1 MLMPAFVLGAAGA
14 CSAFIELMENS
25 FRFFLF
31 LHIALAAVRASPAC
45 IAVDLAGMGSSI
57 SIIDPIFARN
67 RFRPCAY
74 PCIFVLTGVLRM
86 TARAFALGKGMR
98 FGLRCFFGLI
108 AAFSAFL
115 TIPRRN
121 LIGKS
126 GMCSVAVVLPL
137 FAFNRFIPRT
147 RRHVRMIAA
156 ILRMTGHAF
165 ALIKL
170 MRFGSYDGR
179 HFNFFIQI
187 AVRASLDYQPL
198 NLYRVCLAVRIRL
211 RAQRAIRTLR
221 GGIRMGAFVFIA
233 ALLAYI
239 LAVIAMRHILFIAIY
254 IGLPQLSAVI
264 ALPHPIPVFRNAVRF
279 SIIVCNSVIVPRE
292 PFMLFSMLMRTGI
305 FQTAIQAFSIA
316 KKMLLT
322 WYCCRLCCRLR
333 CRLFRRSCCR
343 LFRRSCRRLFRRSC
357 RRPFRRS
364 CCRGFRWLC
373 RRGCCRGCRRSCCR
387 LLICLAAC
395 AVCNNL
401 LRNRIGLRQGRYI
414 AHQQSHA
421 HQQTCPFLKTLP
433 SFHVT
438 TPPHY
443 D

>member
-1 MLMPAFVLGAAGA
+1 ML
-14 CSAFIELMENS
+14 C
-25 FRFFLF
+25 
-31 LHIALAAVRASPAC
+31 
-45 IAVDLAGMGSSI
+45 
-57 SIIDPIFARN
+57 
-67 RFRPCAY
+67 
-74 PCIFVLTGVLRM
+74 
-86 TARAFALGKGMR
+86 
-98 FGLRCFFGLI
+98 GLRCFFGLI

-126 GMCSVAVVLPL
+126 GMCSVAVVLPR

-147 RRHVRMIAA
+147 RRHARMIAA

-179 HFNFFIQI
+179 RYNRFFIQI
-187 AVRASLDYQPL
+187 AIRALQDFQLL
-198 NLYRVCLAVRIRL
+198 NLCRVCLAVRIRL
-211 RAQRAIRTLR
+211 PPRAQRTIRTVR
-221 GGIRMGAFVFIA
+221 GGIRMGTFVFIS
-233 ALLAYI
+233 ALFAYV
-239 LAVIAMRHILFIAIY
+239 LAVIIMRHIPFVAIY
-254 IGLPQLSAVI
+254 ISLPQLSAVI

-292 PFMLFSMLMRTGI
+292 PLMLFSMLMRTGI
-305 FQTAIQAFSIA
+305 FQTAILALSITE
-316 KKMLLT
+316 KMLLT
-322 WYCCRLCCRLR
+322 WYCCRLCRR
-333 CRLFRRSCCR
+333 GFRRLCR
-343 LFRRSCRRLFRRSC
+343 RGFRRFCRRGFRRL
-357 RRPFRRS
+357 
-364 CCRGFRWLC
+364 CCRGFRRL
-373 RRGCCRGCRRSCCR
+373 CCRGFRRLRRRGFCWLWRRGFCW

-414 AHQQSHA
+414 AHQQSHT

-433 SFHVT
+433 SFHVS
-438 TPPHY
+438 TPPQY

>member
-1 MLMPAFVLGAAGA
+1 M
-14 CSAFIELMENS
+14 
-25 FRFFLF
+25 
-31 LHIALAAVRASPAC
+31 
-45 IAVDLAGMGSSI
+45 
-57 SIIDPIFARN
+57 
-67 RFRPCAY
+67 
-74 PCIFVLTGVLRM
+74 
-86 TARAFALGKGMR
+86 GKGMR

-126 GMCSVAVVLPL
+126 GMCSVAVVLPR

-147 RRHVRMIAA
+147 RRHARMIAA

-179 HFNFFIQI
+179 RYNRFFIQI
-187 AVRASLDYQPL
+187 AIRALQDFQLL
-198 NLYRVCLAVRIRL
+198 NLCRVCLAVRIRL
-211 RAQRAIRTLR
+211 PPRAQRTIRTVR
-221 GGIRMGAFVFIA
+221 GGIRMGTFVFIS
-233 ALLAYI
+233 ALFAYV
-239 LAVIAMRHILFIAIY
+239 LAVIIMRHIPFVAIY
-254 IGLPQLSAVI
+254 ISLPQLSAVI

-292 PFMLFSMLMRTGI
+292 PLMLFSMLMRTGI
-305 FQTAIQAFSIA
+305 FQTAILALSITE
-316 KKMLLT
+316 KMLLT
-322 WYCCRLCCRLR
+322 WYCCRLCRRGFRRLCRR
-333 CRLFRRSCCR
+333 GFRRFCRRGFRRSCCR

-357 RRPFRRS
+357 RR
-364 CCRGFRWLC
+364 
-373 RRGCCRGCRRSCCR
+373 
-387 LLICLAAC
+387 LLICLATC

-414 AHQQSHA
+414 AHQQSHT

-433 SFHVT
+433 SFHVS
-438 TPPHY
+438 TPPQY